1 MDAQTENSK
10 EKLASEGRDITLNK
24 CLDILRQH
32 ESVKSTMQRIGGD
45 GREEASLNAAY
56 RSRDPT
62 RQSQKNG
69 GKQRQQHSQQKKKC
83 TWCGGERHKR
93 EDCPAKDASCDFCNK
108 KGHFQRACKIKK
120 MAPLHVKSDEDDSDE
135 SSQYDMD
142 AVTINKVKTKA
153 REVFCPCR
161 IPRTKYN

>member
-1 MDAQTENSK
+1 MQTYKLAEFPDTCNTNFLIVDRLIHLCTNRK
-10 EKLASEGRDITLNK
+10 CKDRLASEGKDITLNK

-32 ESVKSTMQRIGGD
+32 ESVKSTMQRICGD

-69 GKQRQQHSQQKKKC
+69 RKQRQQHSQQKKEC

-108 KGHFQRACKIKK
+108 KGHFQHPARLRRWHPCILSQMK
-120 MAPLHVKSDEDDSDE
+120 MIA
-135 SSQYDMD
+135 M
-142 AVTINKVKTKA
+142 
-153 REVFCPCR
+153 
-161 IPRTKYN
+161 KYHNTTWMQ